1 MQNEVGSFPPG
12 KKITVVF
19 VIGGPGSGKGTQCS
33 MIVKHFGFTHLSA
46 GDLLREEA
54 KSDTE
59 QGLALNLKFVLFI
72 DCSKEEMERRIL
84 NRNQGRDDDN
94 IDTVRRRFEVF
105 QESTLPVV
113 QHYEKTGKL
122 RRVDGAKS
130 ADAVFEDVKAI
141 FVQLNTQVAWYTRGD
156 KLSNGMA
163 RRILVQSPRLV
174 EKIQKTFVCD
184 WSVSS
189 VKYYLRRRIG
199 AMLENVF
206 FFSYGNLLRQIIGW
220 YILVVI
226 PTDVTVRIPISLSVE
241 FHLCTQ
247 CVTRKMASKAG
258 GDGKEAINE
267 QVIAN
272 TYANMRTEMKPT
284 LHQDHRAGDGDHQ
297 GGPPAVKRNKEGLE
311 EVIARMHEAL
321 ERKKKEITEFELKY
335 KIRIRKA
342 DNNAEEEGGKKEG
355 TAQGVLVGPAGWQ

>member
-1 MQNEVGSFPPG
+1 MRSRYHHSSLLAAALSHNIKHTFIHYLCLQSDLIYTNSHNGEKNSHRRTENIPNLLIVNWTQNEVGSFPPG
-12 KKITVVF
+12 KKITIVF

-59 QGLALNLKFVLFI
+59 QGMMVKNLMHEGKLVPSELIVKLLLKAMLQSGNDKFLVDGFPRNEENRQAYDKIIGIEPELVLFI

-141 FVQLNTQVAWYTRGD
+141 FVQLNTQA
-156 KLSNGMA
+156 N
-163 RRILVQSPRLV
+163 Q
-174 EKIQKTFVCD
+174 
-184 WSVSS
+184 VSS
-189 VKYYLRRRIG
+189 VSRAQSNPFKRFLDLFCG
-199 AMLENVF
+199 CF
-206 FFSYGNLLRQIIGW
+206 G
-220 YILVVI
+220 
-226 PTDVTVRIPISLSVE
+226 
-241 FHLCTQ
+241 TQ
-247 CVTRKMASKAG
+247 
-258 GDGKEAINE
+258 EATN
-267 QVIAN
+267 
-272 TYANMRTEMKPT
+272 
-284 LHQDHRAGDGDHQ
+284 
-297 GGPPAVKRNKEGLE
+297 
-311 EVIARMHEAL
+311 
-321 ERKKKEITEFELKY
+321 
-335 KIRIRKA
+335 
-342 DNNAEEEGGKKEG
+342 
-355 TAQGVLVGPAGWQ
+355 